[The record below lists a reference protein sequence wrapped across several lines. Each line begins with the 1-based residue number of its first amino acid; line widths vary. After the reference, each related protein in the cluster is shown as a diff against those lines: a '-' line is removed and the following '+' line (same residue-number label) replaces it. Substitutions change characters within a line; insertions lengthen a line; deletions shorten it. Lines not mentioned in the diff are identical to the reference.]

1 MATDLS
7 LGLGLAELL
16 HLAQTACL
24 LLGSNTLLLFLLLAQ
39 TLALHLLGKTLQT
52 LGLDEK
58 RKLAE

>member
-1 MATDLS
+1 MATHLS
-7 LGLGLAELL
+7 LRLGLAELL

-24 LLGSNTLLLFLLLAQ
+24 FFGSNALVLFLLFAQ

-58 RKLAE
+58 RN

>member
-1 MATDLS
+1 MATHLS
-7 LGLGLAELL
+7 LSLGLAELL
-16 HLAQTACL
+16 HLAQTASLFLC
-24 LLGSNTLLLFLLLAQ
+24 GNTLLLFLLLAQ